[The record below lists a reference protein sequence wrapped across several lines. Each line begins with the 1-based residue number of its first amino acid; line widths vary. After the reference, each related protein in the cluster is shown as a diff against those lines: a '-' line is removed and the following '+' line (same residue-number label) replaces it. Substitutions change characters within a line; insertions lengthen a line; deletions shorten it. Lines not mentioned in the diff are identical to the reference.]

1 MGSRASRALICE
13 GGQMFPSGLYYIFF
27 CVSSLLK
34 NQHGRVRGRVPK
46 NGAHTGHTGAVK
58 QTEDK
63 TA

>member
-1 MGSRASRALICE
+1 
-13 GGQMFPSGLYYIFF
+13 MFPSGLYYIYF

-34 NQHGRVRGRVPK
+34 NQRSGRVPK